1 MTEHRAGR
9 RLVEDHRQSA
19 GARLSIAQAIVILL
33 ALLWE
38 LTVSGESIT
47 NGHSSWFPRAARVLA
62 FCGYIMLVA
71 TAVLF
76 FSSLRVRNLGTVL
89 EPQFESEAWPAL
101 GILQLGVPAL
111 LCLVAVRLG
120 VFTPAEKAAPASQA
134 PLPR

>member
-1 MTEHRAGR
+1 M
-9 RLVEDHRQSA
+9 
-19 GARLSIAQAIVILL
+19 
-33 ALLWE
+33 
-38 LTVSGESIT
+38 
-47 NGHSSWFPRAARVLA
+47 LA

-76 FSSLRVRNLGTVL
+76 FSSLRVRNLGTAL

-111 LCLVAVRLG
+111 LCRVAVRVG
-120 VFTPAEKAAPASQA
+120 VFTPAEKPAPASQA